1 MKRTTTIHFEE
12 GDKIYVIDSR
22 NKEREIVEI
31 VLNKEDII
39 ESGFYDG
46 YLEIAPKAVLRSG
59 SISLEEGYNFDYAFL
74 REVRVGRDGYGF
86 MVPIVKYYKNY
97 DVKVFIDKEDAL
109 EYLSKSKN

>member
-1 MKRTTTIHFEE
+1 MKRTTTIKFEE

-31 VLNKEDII
+31 VIKKEDII

-46 YLEIAPKAVLRSG
+46 HFEIAPKAVLRSG
-59 SISLEEGYNFDYAFL
+59 CISLEDDSNFDYAFL

-86 MVPIVKYYKNY
+86 IVPIVKYYKNY
-97 DVKVFIDKEDAL
+97 DVRVFIDKEDAL